1 MKLKQIVDAK
11 APLTRMIDKEL
22 PLKTAHALWKIITK
36 ANESL
41 GFFETKRRS
50 ILQTYGEENAGRYV
64 PKEGMEND
72 MHAKILE
79 LLDMEIEWDAEP
91 VGISVEE
98 NIRLTT
104 ADITALEPF
113 VRFKEE

>member
-79 LLDMEIEWDAEP
+79 LLGHGNRMGCRTRGDLRGRKYP
-91 VGISVEE
+91 
-98 NIRLTT
+98 
-104 ADITALEPF
+104 ADHSGYHSTGTF
-113 VRFKEE
+113 R